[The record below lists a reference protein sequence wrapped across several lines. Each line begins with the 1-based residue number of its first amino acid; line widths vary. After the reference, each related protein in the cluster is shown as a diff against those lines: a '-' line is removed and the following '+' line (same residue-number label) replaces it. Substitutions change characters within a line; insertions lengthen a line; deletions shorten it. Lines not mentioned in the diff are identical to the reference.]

1 MRFIRF
7 ISAIC
12 LGAAL
17 VSSCMA
23 DMDMSFDNL
32 DNPKI
37 IGKVTDP
44 DDKPIE
50 HIKVT
55 IDWNEGEYIEIK
67 YTDSDGLFTTYMH
80 SGEEGESQI
89 LTITLEDIDG
99 DDFGGTFS
107 SRSETMTLLE
117 ENNSTINLVYRLNHA
132 IALENSPQ
140 F

>member
-23 DMDMSFDNL
+23 DLDMSFDNL
-32 DNPKI
+32 DNAKI

-55 IDWNEGEYIEIK
+55 IDWNEGEHIEVK
-67 YTDSDGLFTTYMH
+67 YTDSDGLFSSYMR
-80 SGEEGESQI
+80 SSRKGESQI
-89 LTITLEDIDG
+89 LTVTLEDIDG
-99 DDFGGTFS
+99 DEFGGTFS
-107 SRSETMTLLE
+107 RKSETMTLLE
-117 ENNSTINLVYRLNHA
+117 ESNSTINLVYRLNHA

>member
-1 MRFIRF
+1 MRMIRF

-12 LGAAL
+12 LCAAMAI
-17 VSSCMA
+17 SCMA
-23 DMDMSFDNL
+23 DMDFSFDDL
-32 DNPKI
+32 GKPKI

-55 IDWNEGEYIEIK
+55 IDWNEGEHVVVK
-67 YTDSDGLFTTYMH
+67 YTDSDGLFSTYMH
-80 SGEEGESQI
+80 SAEEGESQI

-99 DDFGGTFS
+99 DEFGGTFS
-107 SRSETMTLLE
+107 TKSETMTLLE

>member
-1 MRFIRF
+1 MIRF

-12 LGAAL
+12 LCAAMT
-17 VSSCMA
+17 VSCMA
-23 DMDMSFDNL
+23 DMEMSFDDL
-32 DNPKI
+32 GKPKI

-55 IDWNEGEYIEIK
+55 IDWNEGEHVVVK
-67 YTDSDGLFTTYMH
+67 YTDSDGLFSTYIN
-80 SGEEGESQI
+80 SAEEGESQI

-99 DDFGGTFS
+99 DEFGGSFS
-107 SRSETMTLLE
+107 TRSETMTLLE

-132 IALENSPQ
+132 IALENSLQ